1 LGKAEKAGGLFMIV
15 TIDGPAG
22 AGKSTVARMVAD
34 QLGYMFLD
42 TGAMYRCVTLLA
54 QENEI
59 AWENEDAIGELGRTL
74 AYVAERDKVFIAGE
88 DVTQTIRSP
97 EVTAVVHRAADNLQ
111 VREAL
116 VNLQRQ
122 LASDNNV
129 VTEGRDQGTLAFPDA
144 ECKIYLSA
152 SPTERAQRRVDQLNA
167 NGGSVTLAET
177 LEQQTLRDEQ
187 DEAREL
193 GGLKAA
199 DDALFVVTDG
209 MNIMEVVE
217 HIERLVRIRETDSA

>member
-1 LGKAEKAGGLFMIV
+1 MIV

-97 EVTAVVHRAADNLQ
+97 EVTAAVHRAADNVQ
-111 VREAL
+111 VRESL

>member
-1 LGKAEKAGGLFMIV
+1 MIV

-42 TGAMYRCVTLLA
+42 TGAMYRCVALLA
-54 QENEI
+54 QKNEI
-59 AWENEDAIGELGRTL
+59 AWENQDAIGELGRTL
-74 AYVAERDKVFIAGE
+74 AYVAEQDKVFIAGE

-97 EVTAVVHRAADNLQ
+97 EVTAAVHRAADNVQ

-152 SPTERAQRRVDQLNA
+152 SPAERAQRRVDQLNA
-167 NGGSVTLAET
+167 NGGSVTLAEI
-177 LEQQTLRDEQ
+177 LEQQTVRDEQ
-187 DEAREL
+187 DEHNGSSRAYRT
-193 GGLKAA
+193 AC
-199 DDALFVVTDG
+199 
-209 MNIMEVVE
+209 
-217 HIERLVRIRETDSA
+217 SYS

>member
-1 LGKAEKAGGLFMIV
+1 MIV

-22 AGKSTVARMVAD
+22 AGKSTVARMVAE

-42 TGAMYRCVTLLA
+42 TGAMYRCVALLA
-54 QENEI
+54 HENGVD
-59 AWENEDAIGELGRTL
+59 WENENAIGELGRTL
-74 AYVAERDKVFIAGE
+74 EYSTDQDNVFIAGE
-88 DVTQTIRSP
+88 DVTQAIRSS
-97 EVTAVVHRAADNLQ
+97 EVTATVHRAADNVQ

-116 VNLQRQ
+116 VKLQRQ

-144 ECKIYLSA
+144 QCKIYLSA

-167 NGGSVTLAET
+167 SGSSVTLAEI
-177 LEQQTLRDEQ
+177 LDQQTVRDEQ

-193 GGLKAA
+193 GGLQAA
-199 DDALFVVTDG
+199 DDALFVITDG
-209 MNIMEVVE
+209 MNIMEVAE
-217 HIERLVRIRETDSA
+217 HIERLVHIRENDLA

>member
-1 LGKAEKAGGLFMIV
+1 MIV

-42 TGAMYRCVTLLA
+42 TGAMYRCVALLA
-54 QENEI
+54 QKNEI
-59 AWENEDAIGELGRTL
+59 AWENQDAIGELGRTL
-74 AYVAERDKVFIAGE
+74 AYVAEQDKVFIAGE

-97 EVTAVVHRAADNLQ
+97 EVTAAVHRAADNVQ

-152 SPTERAQRRVDQLNA
+152 SPTERAQRRVDQLNV
-167 NGGSVTLAET
+167 NGGSVTLAEI
-177 LEQQTLRDEQ
+177 LEQQTVRDEQ

-193 GGLKAA
+193 GGLQAA

>member
-1 LGKAEKAGGLFMIV
+1 MIV

-42 TGAMYRCVTLLA
+42 TGAMYRCVALLA

-59 AWENEDAIGELGRTL
+59 AWENQDAIGELRRTL
-74 AYVAERDKVFIAGE
+74 AYVAEQDKVFIAGE

-97 EVTAVVHRAADNLQ
+97 EVTAAVHRAADNVQ

-152 SPTERAQRRVDQLNA
+152 SPAERAQRRVDQLNA

-193 GGLKAA
+193 GGLQAA

>member
-1 LGKAEKAGGLFMIV
+1 MIV

-88 DVTQTIRSP
+88 DVTQTISLPRSYCGC
-97 EVTAVVHRAADNLQ
+97 ASSRRQRAGA
-111 VREAL
+111 
-116 VNLQRQ
+116 
-122 LASDNNV
+122 
-129 VTEGRDQGTLAFPDA
+129 
-144 ECKIYLSA
+144 
-152 SPTERAQRRVDQLNA
+152 
-167 NGGSVTLAET
+167 
-177 LEQQTLRDEQ
+177 
-187 DEAREL
+187 
-193 GGLKAA
+193 
-199 DDALFVVTDG
+199 
-209 MNIMEVVE
+209 
-217 HIERLVRIRETDSA
+217 

>member
-1 LGKAEKAGGLFMIV
+1 
-15 TIDGPAG
+15 
-22 AGKSTVARMVAD
+22 
-34 QLGYMFLD
+34 
-42 TGAMYRCVTLLA
+42 MYRCVALLA

-74 AYVAERDKVFIAGE
+74 AYVAEQDKVFIAGE
-88 DVTQTIRSP
+88 DVTLTIRSP
-97 EVTAVVHRAADNLQ
+97 EVTAAVHRAADNVQ

-193 GGLKAA
+193 GGLQAA

-217 HIERLVRIRETDSA
+217 HIERLVRIRENDSA

>member
-1 LGKAEKAGGLFMIV
+1 
-15 TIDGPAG
+15 
-22 AGKSTVARMVAD
+22 MVAD

-42 TGAMYRCVTLLA
+42 TGAMYRCVALLA

-74 AYVAERDKVFIAGE
+74 AYVAEQDKVFIAGE
-88 DVTQTIRSP
+88 DVTLTIRSP
-97 EVTAVVHRAADNLQ
+97 EVTAAVHRAADNVQ

-122 LASDNNV
+122 LASDKNV

-193 GGLKAA
+193 GGLQAA
-199 DDALFVVTDG
+199 DDAMFVVTDG

>member
-1 LGKAEKAGGLFMIV
+1 MIV

>member
-1 LGKAEKAGGLFMIV
+1 MIV

-22 AGKSTVARMVAD
+22 AGKSTVARMVAE
-34 QLGYMFLD
+34 QLGYLFLD
-42 TGAMYRCVTLLA
+42 TGAMYRCVALLA
-54 QENEI
+54 HENET

-74 AYVAERDKVFIAGE
+74 EYSAYHDKVFIAEE
-88 DVTQTIRSP
+88 DVTQAIRSA
-97 EVTAVVHRAADNLQ
+97 EVTAAVYRAADNVQ

-116 VNLQRQ
+116 VKLQRQ

-144 ECKIYLSA
+144 QCKIYLSA
-152 SPTERAQRRVDQLNA
+152 SPAERAQRRVDQLNA
-167 NGGSVTLAET
+167 NGGSVTLDEI
-177 LEQQTLRDEQ
+177 LEQQTVRDEQ

-193 GGLKAA
+193 GGLQAA
-199 DDALFVVTDG
+199 DDALFVITDG

-217 HIERLVRIRETDSA
+217 HIERLVRMRESD